1 MFQLSICSIKSR
13 LNVLCIIITLAAMGD
28 SDFIAVMSVCSSA
41 EREQQRQHCSYQT
54 APVGA
59 LVCTLIKTQQ
69 ETERIIRKP

>member
-1 MFQLSICSIKSR
+1 
-13 LNVLCIIITLAAMGD
+13 MGD